1 MAESE
6 KYNSLENNKN
16 LLYYMT
22 SKIRIRNTKY
32 LNTLSRNARGD
43 TEEK

>member
-16 LLYYMT
+16 LGYNM
-22 SKIRIRNTKY
+22 SRARIRNTKH
-32 LNTLSRNARGD
+32 LNN
-43 TEEK
+43 

>member
-16 LLYYMT
+16 LGYNM
-22 SKIRIRNTKY
+22 SKSRIINTKY
-32 LNTLSRNARGD
+32 LDTLGRNARGD
-43 TEEK
+43 S